1 MVQDA
6 EENGPQLSFPS
17 DPRVTPWGRIMRK
30 WRIDELPQCWNIL
43 QGDMSVVGPRPER
56 KFYIDLLMTEF
67 PAYQKLLQV
76 KPGLTSLGMV
86 KYGYAENVE
95 EMKKRME
102 YDLIYIE
109 KKSLLF
115 DFQIIL
121 QTIIL
126 LFTGKGNKK

>member
-1 MVQDA
+1 MIQDA
-6 EENGPQLSFPS
+6 EKNGPQLSFPT

-30 WRIDELPQCWNIL
+30 WRIDEIPQCWNIL

-56 KFYIDLLMTEF
+56 KFYIDLLLAEF
-67 PAYQKLLQV
+67 PEYQKLLQV

-95 EMKKRME
+95 QMKKRME
-102 YDLIYIE
+102 YDLVYIE
-109 KKSLLF
+109 KKSLFF